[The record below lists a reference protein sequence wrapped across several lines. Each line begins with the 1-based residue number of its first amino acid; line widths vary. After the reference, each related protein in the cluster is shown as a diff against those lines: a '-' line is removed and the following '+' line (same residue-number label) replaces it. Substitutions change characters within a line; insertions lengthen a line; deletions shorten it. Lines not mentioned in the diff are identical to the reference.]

1 MAKDLGDAIGTALGK
16 VAREAV
22 GSVSA
27 NGRGRSSGPLSGAKG
42 VAAGVGVAAL
52 APIAAKGAGKLVKG
66 LSSNGAGPVQKVGD
80 KAGGLVKDAVGQSVE
95 KAGGA
100 GGIAKEGMKSMV
112 PGLGSGGGGGKGKKS
127 KGVEGV
133 GKGRRM
139 PIQQDI
145 DIGVPLKDVYNQ
157 WTQFEEWPQFMHR
170 LESVSQE
177 DETNVSFKT
186 KIWGFSR
193 EFKAEIVEQKPD
205 ERIKWKVSEGVTHTG
220 VVTFHELG
228 PRLTRVEVNIDVQPG
243 SLLEKAARGM
253 RHIKRAVRAD
263 LARFKAY
270 VLMQDDEAEG
280 WRGAI
285 EDGDVKKERSSS
297 QRSSSQRSSGQRS
310 SGQRRSSSGRSSS
323 QRRSSSSGRS
333 RSAASSRSSG
343 SSRSTGSSR
352 SSGSGSSGSGS
363 SGSGSSGSGSSGSRS
378 GGSRRS
384 TSNRSRAS
392 SSNGRSTSA
401 RSKSGSRS

>member
-22 GSVSA
+22 ESVSA
-27 NGRGRSSGPLSGAKG
+27 NGRGRSNGSLSGAKG
-42 VAAGVGVAAL
+42 LAAGVGVAAL
-52 APIAAKGAGKLVKG
+52 APMAAKGAGKLAKG
-66 LSSNGAGPVQKVGD
+66 LGTDGSGALGKASD
-80 KAGGLVKDAVGQSVE
+80 KLTGGVKDAAGDKLKSGAKDAISE
-95 KAGGA
+95 KL
-100 GGIAKEGMKSMV
+100 
-112 PGLGSGGGGGKGKKS
+112 PGGGGKS

-145 DIGVPLKDVYNQ
+145 DIGMPLKSVYEQ
-157 WTQFEEWPQFMHR
+157 WTQYEEWPQFMHR

-177 DETNVSFKT
+177 DDSNLSFKT

-193 EFKAEIVEQKPD
+193 EFKAKIVEHSPN

-270 VLMQDDEAEG
+270 VLMQEDESGSGGGE
-280 WRGAI
+280 
-285 EDGDVKKERSSS
+285 KKRTSASRRKSSSSSRRRSSS
-297 QRSSSQRSSGQRS
+297 QSGGGSSSSRSRSSSSG
-310 SGQRRSSSGRSSS
+310 SGSRSSSSGSSRRTSSS
-323 QRRSSSSGRS
+323 GNGRSSGRS
-333 RSAASSRSSG
+333 RSS
-343 SSRSTGSSR
+343 
-352 SSGSGSSGSGS
+352 
-363 SGSGSSGSGSSGSRS
+363 
-378 GGSRRS
+378 
-384 TSNRSRAS
+384 S
-392 SSNGRSTSA
+392 SSNGSSGRSSA
-401 RSKSGSRS
+401 RKKSGSRS